1 MVVYLNTASL
11 VGLPVS
17 GNEGESEAGSEVS
30 DDAEGKSG
38 LVLGGE
44 GNVLLMQMRR
54 TGCEYG
60 DQIMPL
66 TRPSQSVIEFLSYR
80 GRCCDGRLFPLPLQ
94 RIHVVVLVLLPIGF
108 AFPYLA

>member
-30 DDAEGKSG
+30 SDAEGKSG

-44 GNVLLMQMRR
+44 GNVLLMQKRR

-60 DQIMPL
+60 DHIMPL
-66 TRPSQSVIEFLSYR
+66 TRPCQSVIEFPSYHV
-80 GRCCDGRLFPLPLQ
+80 RCWDGRLFSMLLQ
-94 RIHVVVLVLLPIGF
+94 RIHVVVSVLPPIEF